1 MGDMA
6 KQPPAFMGVVID
18 EENFRGLIKEL
29 NAYEP
34 GLRKVMQDDLKKRLN
49 PVKDAIAGKIP
60 GASPLSGFAK
70 GNGTSPYIWGKPR
83 ATVKTTFSARAKEP
97 GAVSAI
103 FFQFADRRPNAGL
116 AIMEFAGQ
124 ANVGKNK
131 RGLTPQGAAMIRAL
145 NSRFPIRGYGRFV
158 IPEGRKQQGRAVEIT
173 TKVLREYAAKVGR
186 RLK

>member
-1 MGDMA
+1 
-6 KQPPAFMGVVID
+6 MGVLID
-18 EENFRGLIKEL
+18 EATFKNLIKEL

-34 GLRKVMQDDLKKRLN
+34 GLRAVMQKDLKNRLN
-49 PVKDAIAGKIP
+49 PVVQSIASKIP
-60 GASPLSGFAK
+60 GGAPLSGFSK
-70 GNGTSPYIWGKPR
+70 GKGSAPYIWQKPR
-83 ATVKTTFSARAKEP
+83 STVKTTFAARAKEP

-131 RGLTPQGAAMIRAL
+131 RGLTPQGAGMIRAL
-145 NSRFPIRGYGRFV
+145 NSVYPIRGLGRFV
-158 IPEGRKQQGRAVEIT
+158 LPEASKVRGRAVEIT

>member
-1 MGDMA
+1 MA
-6 KQPPAFMGVVID
+6 KEPGSFVGVLID
-18 EENFRGLIKEL
+18 EANFKNLIKEL

-34 GLRKVMQDDLKKRLN
+34 GLRAVMQKDLKNRLN
-49 PVKDAIAGKIP
+49 PVVKSIASKIP
-60 GASPLSGFAK
+60 GQAPLSGFAK
-70 GNGTSPYIWGKPR
+70 GKGSAPYIWQKPNS
-83 ATVKTTFSARAKEP
+83 TVKTTFAARAKEP

-124 ANVGKNK
+124 ARVGKK
-131 RGLTPQGAAMIRAL
+131 RQGLTPQGAAMIRNL
-145 NSRFPIRGYGRFV
+145 NSAGFPIRGLGRFV
-158 IPEGRKQQGRAVEIT
+158 LPEASKVRGRAVEIT